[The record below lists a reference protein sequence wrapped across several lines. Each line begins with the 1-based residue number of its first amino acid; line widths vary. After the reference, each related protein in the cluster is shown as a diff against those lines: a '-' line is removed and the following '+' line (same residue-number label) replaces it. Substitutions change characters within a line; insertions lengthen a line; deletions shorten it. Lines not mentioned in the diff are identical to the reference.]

1 MKTGEKADNAPGQL
15 APSAAAMAGMRS
27 NRGERAQEQA
37 AQEGP
42 AAAGEGSGG
51 QGRWGGLS
59 RGMVRPGVL

>member
-15 APSAAAMAGMRS
+15 APKAAAMAGMRS

-42 AAAGEGSGG
+42 ARGG
-51 QGRWGGLS
+51 
-59 RGMVRPGVL
+59 